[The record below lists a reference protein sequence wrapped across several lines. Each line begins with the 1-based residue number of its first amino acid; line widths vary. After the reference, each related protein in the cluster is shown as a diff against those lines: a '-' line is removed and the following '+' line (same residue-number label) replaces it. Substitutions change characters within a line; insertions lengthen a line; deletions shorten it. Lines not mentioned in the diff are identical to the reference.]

1 MRIEFVP
8 KVKATIV
15 DIDIQSLKRGQTDVE
30 PAVCLHLK
38 ITQANPTLKMLDKSL
53 LGFLYQKGQNH
64 AQQQVLDGVPV
75 VSDYPSLS
83 PAAVAL
89 GALSWDGE
97 QTGAS
102 LKIYQGVTG
111 DQDIAL
117 SECTVRKVKI
127 DPKEGG
133 AVDYHLQVW
142 TSDVDQDVIGALG
155 VLKSLDRDIEL
166 VAAEPVSSKQR
177 SIDDGAGDK
186 QLTPAKALAKAAG
199 G

>member
-1 MRIEFVP
+1 MRVQFIG
-8 KVKATIV
+8 KTKATIV

-38 ITQANPTLKMLDKSL
+38 ITQANGTLAMLDKNL
-53 LGFLYQKGQNH
+53 LGFLYQKGLDH
-64 AQQQVLDGVPV
+64 SQQQVLDGVPV
-75 VSDYPSLS
+75 VSDHPSLS
-83 PAAVAL
+83 PLAVAL
-89 GALSWDGE
+89 GALNWDGE
-97 QTGAS
+97 QSGAT

-111 DQDIAL
+111 DQDISL
-117 SECTVRKVKI
+117 GDCTVRKVKI

-142 TSDVDQDVIGALG
+142 TSDVDQDTIGALG

-166 VAAEPVSSKQR
+166 IAAEPVNQGTL
-177 SIDDGAGDK
+177 DDGADDK
-186 QLTPAKALAKAAG
+186 QLTPAKALEKAAG

>member
-8 KVKATIV
+8 KVKATIT

-38 ITQANPTLKMLDKSL
+38 ITQANHTLAMLGKNL
-53 LGFLYQKGQNH
+53 LPFLYQKGMDH
-64 AQQQVLDGVPV
+64 ATQQVLEGVPV

-83 PAAVAL
+83 PEAVAL

-97 QTGAS
+97 QTGAT

-111 DQDIAL
+111 DQDITL
-117 SECTVRKVKI
+117 NDCTVRKVKI

-142 TSDVDQDVIGALG
+142 TSDVDQETIGALG
-155 VLKSLDRDIEL
+155 VLKSLDRDVEL
-166 VAAEPVSSKQR
+166 VAAEVAQQR
-177 SIDDGAGDK
+177 TIDDGAGDK
-186 QLTPAKALAKAAG
+186 QLTPAKALEKAAG

>member
-1 MRIEFVP
+1 MRLEFIP
-8 KVKATIV
+8 KVKATIS

-38 ITQANPTLKMLDKSL
+38 ITQANHTLAMLDKTL
-53 LGFLYQKGQNH
+53 LPFLYQKGMDH
-64 AQQQVLDGVPV
+64 STQQVLDGVPV

-89 GALSWDGE
+89 GAIGWDGE
-97 QTGAS
+97 QTGAT

-111 DQDIAL
+111 DEDITL
-117 SECTVRKVKI
+117 HDCTVRKLKL

-133 AVDYHLQVW
+133 AVDWSLQVW

-166 VAAEPVSSKQR
+166 IAAKVVQDE
-177 SIDDGAGDK
+177 IGEADEN
-186 QLTPAKALAKAAG
+186 TPEKALAGAVEG
-199 G
+199 